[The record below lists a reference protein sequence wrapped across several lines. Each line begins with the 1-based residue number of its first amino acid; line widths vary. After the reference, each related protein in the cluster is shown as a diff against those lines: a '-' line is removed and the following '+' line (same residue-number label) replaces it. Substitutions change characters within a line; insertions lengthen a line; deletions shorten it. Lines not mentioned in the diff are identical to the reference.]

1 MQQQPGYQQK
11 ISKKFEA
18 ERWRI
23 VDECSFSIVVI
34 KFLAHIGCKEM
45 DLCPIRAFFFEE
57 SLPFWT
63 NLSQS
68 QIRRV

>member
-45 DLCPIRAFFFEE
+45 DLCPIRAFFF
-57 SLPFWT
+57 
-63 NLSQS
+63 
-68 QIRRV
+68 